1 LTEKGEGKMKEWYQ
15 SSVSD
20 IAENLKT
27 HPENGLSSTDAI
39 ERLKAGYNE
48 LPEQEHETLLQ
59 KFINQFKD
67 FLVLILIGASLI
79 SVAIGEVTDSIVI
92 LAIVLLNAFLG
103 VFQEFKAEKALDA
116 LKKMAAPHA
125 KVLRDGEIMI
135 IPSRELVTGDVVL
148 LEAGDYIPADI
159 RIVESM
165 NLKVE
170 EASLTG
176 ESVPVEKTAEL
187 LTGQV
192 PLADR
197 HNMGFMSTIVTYGR
211 GKGVVVETAIRTEI
225 GKIAGMLQSYEEE
238 ATPLQKKLEKFGKGL
253 GLLCLAVCA
262 LVFALGIYEA
272 YLDGKLDMHE
282 ATEMLMTAVSLAVA
296 AIPEGLP
303 AVVTIV
309 LALGMQRMVKRNVIA
324 KRLHAVETL
333 GSVTVICSDKTGT
346 LTQNQMTV
354 TKAFASGKMFS
365 FTGEGY
371 APEGEVLCNGQTI
384 KQGSE
389 HGLATLLTGS
399 TLCNDAKI
407 KQNEETKAWG
417 IVGDPTEAALLVAA
431 AKGGYGTDTLGDSC
445 LRVQEIPFDSDRKMM
460 TTFHNENGKIRC
472 YVKGAPDIL
481 ISRSLNLLTEGGIE
495 PLSED
500 HRQAINAA
508 NSEMAS
514 QALRVLAVSY
524 REFDQMPATLT
535 SDEIEKNLTFVG
547 LMGMIDPPRSE
558 AKEAVKLCKAAGIR
572 AVMITGDHPD
582 TAFAI
587 AKDLGIAQHKDQ
599 VRTGQQLN
607 ELTPDQMRQTVM
619 AANVFARVSPEH
631 KVAIVE
637 NLKVNG
643 QIAAMT
649 GDGVNDAPALK
660 KADIGVAMGIT
671 GTDVTKE
678 TADMVVTDDNFAS
691 IVAAVE
697 EGRVIYSNIRKFV
710 YFLLSCNTA
719 EILVVFCA
727 MLIGWPVPLLPIQL
741 LWVNLATDAFP
752 ALALGMEKK
761 EPDVMEVP
769 PRNPEEPLLN
779 RTMKM
784 FIGVQS
790 VAMTITV
797 LGGFYYGMQSSGG
810 DLATAR
816 TFAFVTLIANQ
827 LICAYSARSEHFSV
841 FKLGLFSNKYLNA
854 GNALAFALLL
864 AALYGP
870 LHALFRTIE
879 PTMQH
884 WGVLALLAPIPFLV
898 VELTKHF
905 YHTSTTASPVNQ
917 TSSTQASEY

>member
-1 LTEKGEGKMKEWYQ
+1 MKEWYQ
-15 SSVSD
+15 SSAAD
-20 IAENLKT
+20 IIENLKT
-27 HPENGLSSTDAI
+27 NPESGLSAVAAT
-39 ERLKAGYNE
+39 ERLKTGYNE

-67 FLVLILIGASLI
+67 FLVLILISASLI

-92 LAIVLLNAFLG
+92 LAIVILNAVLG

-125 KVLRDGEIMI
+125 KVIRDGEILI
-135 IPSRELVTGDVVL
+135 IPSRELVAGDVVL

-159 RIVESM
+159 RIIESM

-211 GKGVVVETAIRTEI
+211 GKGIVVETAIRTEI

-371 APEGEVLCNGQTI
+371 APEGEVLCNEQAI

-389 HGLATLLTGS
+389 QGLATLLTGS

-431 AKGGYGTDTLGDSC
+431 AKGGCGTDTLGRNSC

-460 TTFHNENGKIRC
+460 TTFHNENDKIRC

-481 ISRSLNLLTEGGIE
+481 ISRSVSLLTDSGIE

-500 HRQAINAA
+500 HRQMINAA

-535 SDEIEKNLTFVG
+535 SDEIEKDLTFVG

-558 AKEAVKLCKAAGIR
+558 AKEAVKQCKAAGIR

-587 AKDLGIAQHKDQ
+587 AKELGIAQHKDQ

-607 ELTPDQMRQTVM
+607 ELTPEQMRQTVM
-619 AANVFARVSPEH
+619 MVNVFARVSPEH

-637 NLKVNG
+637 NLKANG

-761 EPDVMEVP
+761 EPDVMNAP
-769 PRNPEEPLLN
+769 PRNPDEPILN
-779 RTMKM
+779 HIMKM
-784 FIGVQS
+784 FIGIQS
-790 VAMTITV
+790 IAMTITV
-797 LGGFYYGMQSSGG
+797 LGAFYYGMHSSNG

-816 TFAFVTLIANQ
+816 TFAFVTLITNQ
-827 LICAYSARSEHFSV
+827 LICSYSARSEHFSV

-854 GNALAFALLL
+854 GNALAFALLI

-884 WGVLALLAPIPFLV
+884 WGILALLAPVPFLV

-905 YHTSTTASPVNQ
+905 YHTSTANPVNQ
-917 TSSTQASEY
+917 GASAQASES